1 MVRANPGARSM
12 PQTLLLPLILRV
24 AGPIAFVV
32 AAMTAGVMNR
42 SIMIVPVLALAATLT
57 TIIIRMVSPFPSFD
71 LKSALSP
78 NAPAEKPSAFRGA
91 GRRFIIGVIGYGFA
105 FGMAA
110 LVAAIFQ
117 TTEFQPQISLN
128 DAGYLIVPG
137 VIAVIGATIGARIG
151 VNQMAGMMDQ
161 MQDMFAQMQ
170 TPNAAND
177 EEGFTFEGE
186 IIDPDEPKS

>member
-1 MVRANPGARSM
+1 M
-12 PQTLLLPLILRV
+12 PQTLLLPLILRL
-24 AGPIAFVV
+24 AGPIAFVL

-42 SIMIVPVLALAATLT
+42 SIMIVPLLALAATAT

-91 GRRFIIGVIGYGFA
+91 GRRFFIGIIGYGLA
-105 FGMAA
+105 FGFAA
-110 LVAAIFQ
+110 LIAAIFQ
-117 TTEFQPQISLN
+117 STEFQPQLAAD

-137 VIAVIGATIGARIG
+137 LIAVIGATIGARIG
-151 VNQMAGMMDQ
+151 VTQMAGMMDQ

-170 TPNAAND
+170 SQQAAND
-177 EEGFTFEGE
+177 ENDGFTFEGE